1 MHVLNHRGL
10 SCDDAG
16 ELLSAA
22 LDGELEATE
31 AAALDEHLAGC
42 AGCAARGERL
52 AEVRDAFRSLTPAA
66 PPRDLA
72 SAVME
77 RIRAGEAG
85 EPPTEAA
92 PVPASP
98 GTRARRW
105 TSTARVAAA
114 LLLIAGGAAALWTS
128 RASDAGAPAAEP
140 APRVSAP
147 VRRALGLDAGC
158 GEGGNCLQLG
168 PCDSPAEC
176 GGGPPCS
183 DPAECGEQLR

>member
-1 MHVLNHRGL
+1 MHVLKRDAL
-10 SCDDAG
+10 SCDDAR
-16 ELLSAA
+16 EALSAA
-22 LDGELEATE
+22 LDGELDPAE
-31 AAALDEHLAGC
+31 AAALEAHLAACPAC
-42 AGCAARGERL
+42 AERGDRL

-85 EPPTEAA
+85 APPTEATPA
-92 PVPASP
+92 PASP
-98 GTRARRW
+98 AISGRRW
-105 TSTARVAAA
+105 RSTARVAAA

-128 RASDAGAPAAEP
+128 RASDGAAPAAEP
-140 APRVSAP
+140 SAP
-147 VRRALGLDAGC
+147 VSSRAIRDLGLDAGC

-183 DPAECGEQLR
+183 DPSECGGTFR